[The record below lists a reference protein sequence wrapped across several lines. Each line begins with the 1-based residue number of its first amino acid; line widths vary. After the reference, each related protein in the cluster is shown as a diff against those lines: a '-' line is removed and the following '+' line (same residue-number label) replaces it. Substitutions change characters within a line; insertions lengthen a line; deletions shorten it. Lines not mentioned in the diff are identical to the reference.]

1 MKQNAPTLPQHTG
14 RWCYFKIHSIL
25 LKAKIDSQFQCESPL
40 LLSQTF
46 KEVFSGPSWFVYRR
60 NRKPLKACCAPWHFL
75 RRCWNEV
82 IYVWV
87 ARLMGLLRWGFCF
100 FSHLSEPLLK
110 RNPFFLFFVCRCS
123 RMSWKAWFRTSW
135 RRATTFQVSWLWDR
149 LLTWSWPAAWEG
161 LVPWLRPSVSGC
173 VLVCVNVFLSV
184 PLGLIV
190 IQCVLCPCVL
200 CRLNIF
206 IVRSWIVRLL
216 WHWTTFKQQKR
227 QKVVD
232 SVPHCQ
238 CFN

>member
-87 ARLMGLLRWGFCF
+87 ARLMGLLRWCFCF

-173 VLVCVNVFLSV
+173 VLVCVCECLS
-184 PLGLIV
+184 
-190 IQCVLCPCVL
+190 LCPFGPDCY
-200 CRLNIF
+200 
-206 IVRSWIVRLL
+206 
-216 WHWTTFKQQKR
+216 
-227 QKVVD
+227 
-232 SVPHCQ
+232 SVCTLSMCIMQAEYLHCQ
-238 CFN
+238 KLNCQTIVTLNNI